1 MIVTA
6 VVQARRASTRLP
18 DKVLA
23 DLHGRPLLWHV
34 MTRVRA
40 IPGVDAVVLTTPAAD
55 ASTLLGIVPPVKWV
69 AHTPPDVLSGFVTA
83 ANDTAADVIMR
94 VTGDTPLTAPDVAW
108 ALCSAFLESGD
119 DYWATTRP
127 DTSLCP
133 DGFDVEVF
141 SRAALRLAHDHA
153 TDEHRQHVTSWLWS
167 HPELVRCGQP
177 EWFKIPGA
185 PKLSVDTAE
194 DLKRVRKIMAAL
206 PPKDYTMQ
214 ATLTAMEGIGLWTP
228 STNAR

>member
-1 MIVTA
+1 MTVIA
-6 VVQARRASTRLP
+6 VVQARLASTRLP
-18 DKVLA
+18 GKVLA

-34 MTRVRA
+34 VTRVRA
-40 IPGVDAVVLTTPAAD
+40 IPGIDTVVLTTPAAD
-55 ASTLLGIVPPVKWV
+55 ALALLAAVPPVKWIPHV
-69 AHTPPDVLSGFVTA
+69 PPDVLSGFVDA
-83 ANDTAADVIMR
+83 AGQTQADVIMR
-94 VTGDTPLTAPDVAW
+94 ITGDCPLCPSDAAW
-108 ALCSAFLESGD
+108 AVCSAFLESGD

-141 SRAALRLAHDHA
+141 SRAALRLADAHA

-167 HPELVRCGQP
+167 HPEVVRCGQP
-177 EWFKIPGA
+177 EWFKTPGA

-206 PPKDYTMQ
+206 PPKDYTMA

-228 STNAR
+228 STSAR